1 MQNQFCVN
9 DFLRTIANAVHNSD
23 PCKLILHFQLLIDSL
38 FLCHLCYKQVE
49 LIVSLSVNI
58 CKTVEQLAA
67 ENQIG
72 VDERTMLSEV
82 LRMLPALDANGV
94 DFFLRDDQTRDVV
107 ISM

>member
-1 MQNQFCVN
+1 M
-9 DFLRTIANAVHNSD
+9 
-23 PCKLILHFQLLIDSL
+23 
-38 FLCHLCYKQVE
+38 
-49 LIVSLSVNI
+49 SLSVNI